1 MHADAICT
9 PQRNP
14 DHHGHTNTNAN
25 AHAHANANGH
35 HHGDA
40 DCQRGYADTGDDT
53 NANSYCT
60 AGHANDAA
68 GHANDAAG
76 HANDAAEH
84 ANDAAEHANDTARNA
99 DGDAHAN
106 AQPRDSDAG
115 WRYADSVA
123 GTGGRLHTRVL
134 EDASGAVGRR
144 WQR

>member
-1 MHADAICT
+1 MHADPICAT
-9 PQRNP
+9 QRNP

-25 AHAHANANGH
+25 ANADAHANANGH

-76 HANDAAEH
+76 HAN
-84 ANDAAEHANDTARNA
+84 
-99 DGDAHAN
+99 GDAHAN